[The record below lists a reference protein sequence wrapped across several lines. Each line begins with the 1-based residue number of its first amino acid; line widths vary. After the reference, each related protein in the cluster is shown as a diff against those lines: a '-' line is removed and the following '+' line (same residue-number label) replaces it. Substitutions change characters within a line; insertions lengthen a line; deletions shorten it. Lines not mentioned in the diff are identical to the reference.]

1 MNTKQILVDLLV
13 LSFGIFAALM
23 AVYYVLKNEI
33 ETFFDIKNRELKK
46 ESRAHLLPLRLQA
59 HERLI
64 VFVDRLNPANLL
76 VRLHQQGIE
85 LATLQAGVLNE
96 IKSEYQHNITQQ
108 LYVDSVTWN
117 VVKKLKD
124 DTVAMINHAVNE
136 LPANSNGIEL
146 SKAVLQHM
154 ATMKENP
161 YDLTIELIKKDIQ
174 KLF

>member
-85 LATLQAGVLNE
+85 LATLQAGILNE

-136 LPANSNGIEL
+136 LPANSNWIEL